1 MKTEYYLAA
10 IILILI
16 LGAVVLVSHSSSSGF
31 SVVYFENSTVPA
43 QLVPGNTSTIV
54 FVVESHE
61 KDKTTY
67 SFEVTLDGNVIDTGN
82 FTLMPGS
89 KAQIPIKVVVN
100 NVTYE
105 RVVLWNSTTVYNVSG
120 VSNITGNCFVVNS
133 TDTAICLPPM
143 FLGPSGLNFHI
154 NTTGNAS
161 LERVFTNLTASG
173 RLKTVYR
180 LNVIRIRYGF
190 YKITLKESKLMYVPR
205 NVLLGVTVKSS
216 NGKVYILHRSFSV
229 EEG

>member
-1 MKTEYYLAA
+1 MKTEYYIAA
-10 IILILI
+10 IALILI
-16 LGAVVLVSHSSSSGF
+16 LGAVVLVTHSSSPGF

-61 KDKTTY
+61 KDKTAY

-82 FTLMPGS
+82 LTLMPGG

-105 RVVLWNSTTVYNVSG
+105 RVVLWNSTAVYNVSG
-120 VSNITGNCFVVNS
+120 VSNITGDCFVVNS
-133 TDTAICLPPM
+133 TNNVTCLPAIFP
-143 FLGPSGLNFHI
+143 GPYGLNFHI
-154 NTTGNAS
+154 NTNGNAS
-161 LERVFTNLTASG
+161 MERVFTNLTASG
-173 RLKTVYR
+173 RVETVYQ

-190 YKITLKESKLMYVPR
+190 YKVTLKELKLMYVPR

-216 NGKVYILHRSFSV
+216 NGRVYILHRSFSV
-229 EEG
+229 GEG